1 MGKAAGIAGVV
12 LGTIIILIISLFLI
26 FVVFASNMLM
36 LFAGQYLI
44 LGVIIM
50 AIGGY
55 MIFKGKGSLDKA
67 RGL

>member
-12 LGTIIILIISLFLI
+12 LGTIILIIGLFLI

-50 AIGGY
+50 AVGGY

>member
-1 MGKAAGIAGVV
+1 
-12 LGTIIILIISLFLI
+12 
-26 FVVFASNMLM
+26 M

-44 LGVIIM
+44 LGVIMM

>member
-1 MGKAAGIAGVV
+1 MGKAVGIAGVV
-12 LGTIIILIISLFLI
+12 LGTIILIIGLFLI

-50 AIGGY
+50 AIGSY

>member
-1 MGKAAGIAGVV
+1 MSKAAGIAGVV
-12 LGTIIILIISLFLI
+12 LGTIILIIGLFLI

>member
-12 LGTIIILIISLFLI
+12 LGTIILIIGLFLI
-26 FVVFASNMLM
+26 FVVFASNIMM

-44 LGVIIM
+44 LGVIMM

>member
-12 LGTIIILIISLFLI
+12 LGTIILIIGLFLI

>member
-12 LGTIIILIISLFLI
+12 LGTVILITGLFLI
-26 FVVFASNMLM
+26 FVVFASNMRM

>member
-12 LGTIIILIISLFLI
+12 LGTIILIIGLFLI
-26 FVVFASNMLM
+26 FVVFASNMMM
-36 LFAGQYLI
+36 LFGGQYLI
-44 LGVIIM
+44 LGVIMM

>member
-1 MGKAAGIAGVV
+1 VGKAVGIVGVV
-12 LGTIIILIISLFLI
+12 LGTIILIIGLFLI

>member
-12 LGTIIILIISLFLI
+12 LGTIILIIGLFLI
-26 FVVFASNMLM
+26 FVVFASNMMM

-44 LGVIIM
+44 LGVIMM

>member
-1 MGKAAGIAGVV
+1 MGKAVGIVGVV
-12 LGTIIILIISLFLI
+12 LGTIILIIGLFLI

>member
-12 LGTIIILIISLFLI
+12 FGTIILIIGLFLI
-26 FVVFASNMLM
+26 FVVFASNMMM

-44 LGVIIM
+44 LGIIMM
-50 AIGGY
+50 AIGSY

>member
-12 LGTIIILIISLFLI
+12 LGTIILIIGLFLI

-67 RGL
+67 REL

>member
-1 MGKAAGIAGVV
+1 MGKAVGIAGVV
-12 LGTIIILIISLFLI
+12 LGTIILIIGLFLI